1 MTSTPAGGG
10 AGAPRNGRPVAR
22 PARVGRIAGSLT
34 AVSALLMAGL
44 TLLVGLADDLPFV
57 LGWFADATLLV
68 LVMGGIATI
77 GNLLVGALAWRSE
90 TAAAARENR
99 PVRTWPLVAFIALTM
114 PIIVYIVAVIITQP
128 VSLVLFIGLL
138 LVCVPAAGLLA
149 AVTRLLR

>member
-1 MTSTPAGGG
+1 M
-10 AGAPRNGRPVAR
+10 
-22 PARVGRIAGSLT
+22 
-34 AVSALLMAGL
+34 
-44 TLLVGLADDLPFV
+44 

-90 TAAAARENR
+90 TAAAARDSR

-138 LVCVPAAGLLA
+138 LVCVPAVGLLA